1 MFNEISSRIISIVIT
16 LCFFVIG
23 TFLWQRLH
31 INYLNTQSFLNS
43 LEDVSVKNELVLSD
57 LKKIS
62 DKKSKGLDSYTFT
75 VNNLESDEKSF
86 YIKLIDYSNKKIS
99 NNYLH
104 YMIKK
109 DNGKYSE
116 IRSLNMDGS
125 IYFDSLKNNETSTY
139 EIKIWISENY
149 QGEINYQG
157 NLVTVTI

>member
-1 MFNEISSRIISIVIT
+1 MLNEISSRIISIVIT

-31 INYLNTQSFLNS
+31 TNYLNTQSFLNS

-157 NLVTVTI
+157 NLVTITI

>member
-23 TFLWQRLH
+23 TFLWQKLH
-31 INYLNTQSFLNS
+31 INYLNTQSFLNN
-43 LEDVSVKNELVLSD
+43 LEEVSINNELVLSD

-86 YIKLIDYSNKKIS
+86 YIKLIDYSNEKIS

-116 IRSLNMDGS
+116 IRSLNMDGA

-139 EIKIWISENY
+139 ELKIWISENY
-149 QGEINYQG
+149 QGEVNYQG

>member
-75 VNNLESDEKSF
+75 VNNIES
-86 YIKLIDYSNKKIS
+86 
-99 NNYLH
+99 
-104 YMIKK
+104 
-109 DNGKYSE
+109 
-116 IRSLNMDGS
+116 
-125 IYFDSLKNNETSTY
+125 
-139 EIKIWISENY
+139 
-149 QGEINYQG
+149 
-157 NLVTVTI
+157 